1 MDRDLEFIKPFELRI
16 HHQVSTVPKALSGNM
31 DKTQMLLKCCPVW
44 PLYRPKN
51 PSENVLPKCS
61 CMLKHLLATF
71 VLQFDV
77 SQFGHNVGQQFNLIS
92 QIPEVIMRSVVVRSA
107 PVHNSNQMAARSFEV
122 WLSKVVSLFG
132 DNAARSVEV
141 SPWIVLYSF
150 SSSPCIHIHVYIQ
163 FPALVQDWI
172 TLGFPVFESMPWFC
186 SSFSNFYL
194 HLVSGFQ

>member
-1 MDRDLEFIKPFELRI
+1 MSANKFIRKWVAEMFLYA
-16 HHQVSTVPKALSGNM
+16 QTFVGNI
-31 DKTQMLLKCCPVW
+31 CRSVWFFPVW
-44 PLYRPKN
+44 PECWATIQLNFPNARN
-51 PSENVLPKCS
+51 QHAQCCS
-61 CMLKHLLATF
+61 AQRTSA
-71 VLQFDV
+71 QFKQN
-77 SQFGHNVGQQFNLIS
+77 S
-92 QIPEVIMRSVVVRSA
+92 RSKFWSWSA
-107 PVHNSNQMAARSFEV
+107 F
-122 WLSKVVSLFG
+122 KVVSLFG